1 MPDGSTHNPF
11 TSDTQLTLQDVF
23 DLIAADTGLAVQR
36 RRNLLSALRA
46 VGKLMKRDLALLPA
60 HPRFYRDV
68 FKDLHPEHCGLSRS
82 RIRNIKSDLR
92 AALRHTGCIE
102 QGRTYLARL
111 SFDWQ
116 VLRDDAEA
124 AGVRARYLSRFMRY
138 CSASGISPSEVDDAV
153 SERFRQALIDESFI
167 KDPVKAHQNIC
178 RLWNQA
184 AEKVPEWPAARLT
197 VPLVKKVYTSPLTAF
212 SQPLQDEAAALFD
225 HWAGKDLLDDS
236 GPAKPLSPRT
246 LQDHEYKL
254 RQILAALVHQG
265 RHMEEITRLN
275 QIVEVDAAKTALR
288 FHIDRNGG
296 KTSSQIHDLA
306 ILIKT
311 IAKHWVNV
319 DEDHLEEL
327 KELCGR
333 VDPKQKG
340 LTDKNRERLR
350 QFDDSRNVDLLLNF
364 PARVVQAVLKNDRR
378 RRREAVAVQIALAV
392 ELLLMAPIRAA
403 NLVNIEI
410 DRHIVRTRNGR
421 NGKTHIVIPGD
432 EVKNGE
438 PLEFE
443 LPDETVAL
451 IDLYLREFHPRLTDL
466 PGPWL
471 FPGGKGGPKTREF
484 LGDQVS
490 KRVFKET
497 GLHVNLHLFRH
508 IAAKL
513 YLDQNPGG
521 YEVVR
526 RLLGHRS
533 MDTTLNF
540 YAGQETAAA
549 TRHYDETVLNLRR
562 RHSRWRRPMCV
573 LEAEDA

>member
-11 TSDTQLTLQDVF
+11 TTDAQLTLQDVF

-60 HPRFYRDV
+60 HPRFYRDL
-68 FKDLHPEHCGLSRS
+68 FKDLHPEHCGLSQS

-102 QGRTYLARL
+102 QGQSYLAPL
-111 SFDWQ
+111 TPVWQ
-116 VLRDDAEA
+116 VLREG

-153 SERFRQALIDESFI
+153 SERFRQALIEESFI
-167 KDPVKAHQNIC
+167 KDPAKTHQNIC

-184 AEKVPEWPAARLT
+184 AETVPGWPDVRLT
-197 VPLVKKVYTSPLTAF
+197 VPLTKTVYTFPLSAF
-212 SQPLQDEAAALFD
+212 PQSLQDEVAALFD

-236 GPAKPLSPRT
+236 GPVKPLSPRT
-246 LQDHEYKL
+246 LQDHDYKL
-254 RQILAALVHQG
+254 RQILSALIHQG
-265 RHMEEITRLN
+265 RDMDELTRLI
-275 QIVEVDAAKTALR
+275 QVVEVDAAKTALR
-288 FHIDRNGG
+288 FHIDRNDG
-296 KTSSQIHDLA
+296 KTSSQIHGLA
-306 ILIKT
+306 ILLKT
-311 IAKHWVNV
+311 IAKHWVKV

-350 QFDDSRNVDLLLNF
+350 QFDDSRNIDLLLNF
-364 PARVVQAVLKNDRR
+364 PARVVQVVLNNDRGR
-378 RRREAVAVQIALAV
+378 RQEAVAVQIALAV
-392 ELLLMAPIRAA
+392 ELLLMAPMRAA
-403 NLVNIEI
+403 NLVGIEI

-421 NGKTHIVIPGD
+421 KGKTHLVIPGD

-443 LPDETVAL
+443 LPGETVDL
-451 IDLYLREFHPRLTDL
+451 IDLYLREFHPRLTDH
-466 PGPWL
+466 PSRWL
-471 FPGGKGGPKTREF
+471 FPGNSNGPKTREF

-490 KRVFKET
+490 KRVSKET
-497 GLHVNLHLFRH
+497 GLKVNLHLFRH
-508 IAAKL
+508 IAAKI
-513 YLDQNPGG
+513 YLDKEPGG

-533 MDTTLNF
+533 MDTTLSF

-549 TRHYDETVLNLRR
+549 TRHYDDTVLKLRR
-562 RHSRWRRPMCV
+562 NGKDKDR
-573 LEAEDA
+573 

>member
-11 TSDTQLTLQDVF
+11 TTDAQLTLQDVF
-23 DLIAADTGLAVQR
+23 DLIAADTGLPVQR
-36 RRNLLSALRA
+36 RRNLQSALRA

-60 HPRFYRDV
+60 HPRFYRDL
-68 FKDLHPEHCGLSRS
+68 FKDLHPEHCGLSQS
-82 RIRNIKSDLR
+82 RISNIKSDLR

-102 QGRTYLARL
+102 QGQAYLAPL
-111 SFDWQ
+111 TPVWQ
-116 VLRDDAEA
+116 ALRDDAED

-138 CSASGISPSEVDDAV
+138 CSANGISPNDVDDAV
-153 SERFRQALIDESFI
+153 SERFRQALIEESFV
-167 KDPVKAHQNIC
+167 KDPVKTHQNIC

-184 AEKVPEWPAARLT
+184 VDTVPGWPKARLT
-197 VPLVKKVYTSPLTAF
+197 VPRTKEDYTLPLTAF
-212 SQPLQDEAAALFD
+212 RQSLQDDIAALFD
-225 HWAGKDLLDDS
+225 HWAGKDLLDDT
-236 GPAKPLSPRT
+236 GPPKPLAPRT
-246 LQDHEYKL
+246 LQGHDYKL
-254 RQILAALVHQG
+254 RQILSALVHQG
-265 RHMEEITRLN
+265 RDMGEITGLS
-275 QIVEVDAAKTALR
+275 QIVEVDAAKMVLR
-288 FHIDRNGG
+288 YFLDRSDN
-296 KTSSQIHDLA
+296 TLTSQIHGLA

-311 IAKHWVNV
+311 IAKHWVKV

-327 KELCGR
+327 KALCNR

-350 QFDDSRNVDLLLNF
+350 QFDDSRNIDLLLNF
-364 PARVVQAVLKNDRR
+364 PARVVQAVLNNDRG

-410 DRHIVRTRNGR
+410 DRHIVRTHNGR
-421 NGKTHIVIPGD
+421 KGKTHLVIPGE

-443 LPDETVAL
+443 LPEETVTL
-451 IDLYLREFHPRLTDL
+451 LDLYLREFHPRLADL

-471 FPGGKGGPKTREF
+471 FPGGQGGPKTREF

-513 YLDQNPGG
+513 YLDQEPGG

-533 MDTTLNF
+533 MDTTLSF

-549 TRHYDETVLNLRR
+549 TRHYDDTVLKLRR
-562 RHSRWRRPMCV
+562 NGKDKDR
-573 LEAEDA
+573 

>member
-1 MPDGSTHNPF
+1 MPDGSTQNPF
-11 TSDTQLTLQDVF
+11 TNDAQLTLQDVF
-23 DLIAADTGLAVQR
+23 ELIAADTGLPVQR
-36 RRNLLSALRA
+36 RRNLQSALRA

-60 HPRFYRDV
+60 HPRFYRDL

-111 SFDWQ
+111 SSDWQ
-116 VLRDDAEA
+116 ALRDDAEA
-124 AGVRARYLSRFMRY
+124 AGVRARYLSRFMRF
-138 CSASGISPSEVDDAV
+138 CSANGISPSEVDDAV
-153 SERFRQALIDESFI
+153 SEQFRQALIEESFI
-167 KDPVKAHQNIC
+167 KDPAKTHQNIC

-184 AEKVPEWPAARLT
+184 AQTVPGWPEFRLT
-197 VPLVKKVYTSPLTAF
+197 VPLTKTVYTFPLSAF
-212 SQPLQDEAAALFD
+212 PQSLQDEVAALFD

-236 GPAKPLSPRT
+236 SPVKPLSPRT
-246 LQDHEYKL
+246 LQDHDYKL
-254 RQILAALVHQG
+254 RQILSALVHQG
-265 RHMEEITRLN
+265 RDMDELTRLI
-275 QIVEVDAAKTALR
+275 QIVEVEAAKTALR
-288 FHIDRNGG
+288 FHIDRNDG
-296 KTSSQIHDLA
+296 KTSSQIHGLA
-306 ILIKT
+306 ILLKT
-311 IAKHWVNV
+311 IGKNWIKV

-327 KELCGR
+327 KALCNR

-350 QFDDSRNVDLLLNF
+350 QFDDPSNVDLMLNF
-364 PARVVQAVLKNDRR
+364 PGRLVEAALKNDNGRR
-378 RRREAVAVQIALAV
+378 RGAIDVQIALAV

-421 NGKTHIVIPGD
+421 KGKTHLVIPGE

-443 LPDETVAL
+443 LPEETVDL
-451 IDLYLREFHPRLTDL
+451 LDLYLREFHPRLTDL
-466 PGPWL
+466 PAPWL
-471 FPGGKGGPKTREF
+471 FPGGQGGPKTREF

-513 YLDQNPGG
+513 YLDQEPGG

-533 MDTTLNF
+533 MDTTLSF

-549 TRHYDETVLNLRR
+549 TRHYDDTVLKLRR
-562 RHSRWRRPMCV
+562 NGKDKDR
-573 LEAEDA
+573 